1 MRPRKSSR
9 VKVSLSHSS
18 TTRWSCR
25 QCSAGG
31 QARKKKGQRERDR
44 EGKREDVERERER
57 RERERERAER
67 ERERES
73 ERERARKS
81 GRGGAREGRTELE
94 RSGNGLG
101 REEGKGVSGRNQWM
115 RRMGD
120 SRSEGA
126 GSGIMQALRTRTGK
140 KIINVYTHTS
150 EITNKQ
156 PNV

>member
-1 MRPRKSSR
+1 M
-9 VKVSLSHSS
+9 
-18 TTRWSCR
+18 
-25 QCSAGG
+25 
-31 QARKKKGQRERDR
+31 ARDAELAEGLGDAPQEVVASKGVLVPQLDNQVVLQVVQRGRASEK
-44 EGKREDVERERER
+44 EKGSERER
-57 RERERERAER
+57 REREREERA
-67 ERERES
+67 RERES